1 MFDNKWMYLSFIV
14 SRVCTPGSLSS
25 RHTIHVLTG
34 TPLPAII
41 AIYWKTAKLMET
53 KKDVGVMSLSA
64 PIPSFRPSHCPQI
77 RISNVKPAHV
87 ERNIYIP
94 ETGAFYIC
102 KDSIPITSIHL
113 IILKQHVQGR
123 YKSTHVDASVASP
136 LYLDS
141 NLRDLSEQTGNV

>member
-1 MFDNKWMYLSFIV
+1 MFANNSPCW
-14 SRVCTPGSLSS
+14 SLSC
-25 RHTIHVLTG
+25 
-34 TPLPAII
+34 
-41 AIYWKTAKLMET
+41 YWRLAASFKILET

-87 ERNIYIP
+87 ERNIFIP

-113 IILKQHVQGR
+113 IILKEHVQGR

-141 NLRDLSEQTGNV
+141 KLRSLKLQTGNVKKTSFRD

>member
-1 MFDNKWMYLSFIV
+1 MFANNSPCW
-14 SRVCTPGSLSS
+14 SLSC
-25 RHTIHVLTG
+25 
-34 TPLPAII
+34 
-41 AIYWKTAKLMET
+41 YWRLAASFKILET

-113 IILKQHVQGR
+113 IILKEHVQGR

-141 NLRDLSEQTGNV
+141 KLRSLKLQTGNVKKTSFRD